1 MRLLRSS
8 LVDRRYVVW
17 IFLLVIMLGV
27 TVTDNYQ
34 VKASEAE
41 ELNLNQVLEKAVDKT
56 SQLDPERK
64 SVSDLEREIAK
75 LKANAGW
82 QYDLNFSYNRR
93 EQEQLPVS
101 NEQEQ
106 LSGINQNGSAQ
117 STEINDN
124 YNLSIDGGRSFLSGL
139 NLSTD
144 LTLIDASDLDFDQI
158 ADEWELN
165 LGLNYRLWPRSPSS
179 MERSLKDLENNLELA
194 RLELEAA
201 EEEFILGLIEDYLEI
216 MFLIK
221 KQDNNLENLKI
232 VERRLARV
240 EERKELGEAG
250 ELELK
255 ESKLAVKQAE
265 RAYQSTER
273 NLDRLKTNFK
283 KQTGIDDSINYNLS
297 AEVES
302 LLINNKAALNER
314 INSYFND
321 FSVIIKDRQS
331 NSLEY
336 ERLLQSLLKAEEEL
350 EWFDTEDTFEMNLSA
365 SREVN
370 DGNWQAGFSISYP
383 LYDGGVSSYE
393 REELAAEIANINS
406 NLEELSFNLEQGLE
420 AELND
425 LINQLGDLEDK
436 EIEKDMSQ
444 LKLLQ
449 EEEARE
455 IGAIGDL
462 ELLEAE
468 LNYDN
473 SIINYNEARLGLAL
487 NLLKF
492 EQKLGYWNMEE
503 IVNE

>member
-1 MRLLRSS
+1 MELLRSS
-8 LVDRRYVVW
+8 LIDRRFVVW
-17 IFLLVIMLGV
+17 IFLVVMMLGV
-27 TVTDNYQ
+27 SLTDNYQ
-34 VKASEAE
+34 VRASEIE
-41 ELNLNQVLEKAVDKT
+41 TLNLKQVIEKAVEKT
-56 SQLDPERK
+56 GQLETEKK

-82 QYDLNFSYNRR
+82 QYDLNFSYNRS
-93 EQEQLPVS
+93 EQEQLPDS
-101 NEQEQ
+101 NDQNQ
-106 LSGINQNGSAQ
+106 LPEVNQDGLAQ

-144 LTLIDASDLDFDQI
+144 LTFIDASDLDFDQI
-158 ADEWELN
+158 TDEWELN

-179 MERSLKDLENNLELA
+179 MERTLKDLENNLELA
-194 RLELEAA
+194 RLELEGA

-216 MFLIK
+216 MFLVN
-221 KQDNNLENLKI
+221 KQENNLENLKI
-232 VERRLARV
+232 VERRLVRV
-240 EERKELGEAG
+240 EESKELGEAG

-265 RAYQSTER
+265 RAVQSTER
-273 NLDRLKTNFK
+273 NLDRLKANFK
-283 KQTGIDDSINYNLS
+283 RKTGIDEDINYNLS
-297 AEVES
+297 AEIES
-302 LLINNKAALNER
+302 LLINNRADLAKR
-314 INSYFND
+314 IDSYFND
-321 FSVIIKDRQS
+321 LAVIIKDRQS
-331 NSLEY
+331 NSLEV
-336 ERLLQSLLKAEEEL
+336 ERLMQSLAKAEQEL
-350 EWFDTEDTFEMNLSA
+350 EWFDTEDTLEMNLSA
-365 SREVN
+365 SKEIN
-370 DGNWQAGFSISYP
+370 EGNWQAGFSFSYP
-383 LYDGGVSSYE
+383 LYDGGVSRYE

-406 NLEELSFNLEQGLE
+406 DLKDLSFNLEQGLE

-436 EIEKDMSQ
+436 EIEKDMSH

-468 LNYDN
+468 LNYNN